1 MKINKNKLNI
11 FIAYSHADEL
21 LRVRLDI
28 HLANMKRNEKIQ
40 TWFDRKIESGELWED
55 VIFNNLSSSDI
66 ILLLISPDFI
76 ASDYCYNVEM
86 KKAIEMHEKNEAIVV
101 PIILAH
107 CDWQDSPFSK
117 FQALPKDAK
126 PVIDSK
132 WHSQD
137 EALHSIAEGIKIIV
151 NRIIKE
157 REDNIVGYFTEID
170 SLKSELLQL
179 STEVDSL
186 RSEKN
191 KFKKKST
198 SNITDPLNEKNKIIE
213 KQRNIIRELNNKLS
227 EYSNIEIKDDII
239 YPLYKAKIINIDSIY
254 RGIYLSD
261 TYKDSWSSS
270 EIRELAGP
278 REWNETN
285 FIPEKG
291 MVGNI
296 VDSFIH
302 KEKKTTIYVLQIK
315 DKYYVPINENGITIL
330 EDTPS

>member
-213 KQRNIIRELNNKLS
+213 KQRNIIRELNNKHIDLIVLAGFLKKIPS
-227 EYSNIEIKDDII
+227 VIVESFRDR
-239 YPLYKAKIINIDSIY
+239 IINIHPALLPKY
-254 RGIYLSD
+254 G
-261 TYKDSWSSS
+261 
-270 EIRELAGP
+270 G
-278 REWNETN
+278 
-285 FIPEKG
+285 KG
-291 MVGNI
+291 MYGMKVHQSVLHQN
-296 VDSFIH
+296 
-302 KEKKTTIYVLQIK
+302 EKYT
-315 DKYYVPINENGITIL
+315 GITIHYVN
-330 EDTPS
+330 ENYD